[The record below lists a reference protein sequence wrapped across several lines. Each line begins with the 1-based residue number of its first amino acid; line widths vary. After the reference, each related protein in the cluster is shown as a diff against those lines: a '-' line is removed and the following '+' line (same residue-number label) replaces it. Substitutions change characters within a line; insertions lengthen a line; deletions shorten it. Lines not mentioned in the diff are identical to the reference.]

1 MILCFSGVIASLLTM
16 VGYIHNC
23 HPSGAQDH
31 STWKTTFCIITII
44 LFQSGVRLVRLD
56 SFWGRPLSGSK
67 EDTYEVQ
74 RRMQLHDE
82 QSNRPMFG
90 NVNDGVSVGRCS
102 RTHDITES
110 SNQNSRK
117 RTVQEYNYLYT
128 YLSTILY
135 ALIMVIESIFRFRWI
150 HHSHSSI
157 SFFWLE
163 SCVIALFFKIC
174 RRKRIARLVVQ
185 KKSVQL
191 LMWWWTGL
199 KKSVAWIICDLTN
212 DKLPF
217 LTIASQIDCRNSYK
231 VRVT

>member
-1 MILCFSGVIASLLTM
+1 
-16 VGYIHNC
+16 
-23 HPSGAQDH
+23 
-31 STWKTTFCIITII
+31 
-44 LFQSGVRLVRLD
+44 
-56 SFWGRPLSGSK
+56 
-67 EDTYEVQ
+67 
-74 RRMQLHDE
+74 MQLHDE
-82 QSNRPMFG
+82 QSNRPMFD
-90 NVNDGVSVGRCS
+90 NVNDSVSVGRFS
-102 RTHDITES
+102 RKHDFTES
-110 SNQNSRK
+110 SNENPHK

-135 ALIMVIESIFRFRWI
+135 ALILVIESIFQFRWI

-212 DKLPF
+212 DRLPF

-231 VRVT
+231 VYVWLKLYCFAHNEFRPEREWFRLEGEVTKEKEIFSSCKKISPFHLSIEFKKKT